1 MLTLEDS
8 FCKQVPPKL
17 EATAIIIV
25 MLQNVPGKYICILFI
40 LFYFSF
46 FILCFIHLIVAY
58 EWSAYV
64 KKRTNEILQ
73 QVIENRAQSRVEDTR
88 ESLDQARRTLADS
101 WSFLKKSNSRNNNN
115 QQSEFFYYEE
125 D

>member
-1 MLTLEDS
+1 M
-8 FCKQVPPKL
+8 
-17 EATAIIIV
+17 
-25 MLQNVPGKYICILFI
+25 
-40 LFYFSF
+40 
-46 FILCFIHLIVAY
+46 
-58 EWSAYV
+58 

-88 ESLDQARRTLADS
+88 ESLDQARKTLADS
-101 WSFLKKSNSRNNNN
+101 WSFLKKSSSRNNNN